1 MGTVLST
8 KIKNYYDEQLKNS
21 IDAANKS
28 LEASKIPYN
37 YNISQAA
44 STYQPQR
51 NNAYTQNMTD
61 QRSLRE
67 RMANYGLGASGGTS
81 SKLENRLA
89 NSLQSNLNSVNL
101 AQQNYIDEQNNS
113 LAQLNAKNQANIAD
127 LTAQNGLN
135 MNSALLNQQNSDLS
149 TYLNLYLNG
158 RISKQQFQA
167 LTGITGI

>member
-1 MGTVLST
+1 
-8 KIKNYYDEQLKNS
+8 
-21 IDAANKS
+21 
-28 LEASKIPYN
+28 
-37 YNISQAA
+37 
-44 STYQPQR
+44 
-51 NNAYTQNMTD
+51 MTD

-67 RMANYGLGASGGTS
+67 RMANYGLSASGGTS

-135 MNSALLNQQNSDLS
+135 MNNALLNQQNTDLS

-158 RISKQQFQA
+158 RISKQQF
-167 LTGITGI
+167 LS